1 MKFAKELEQ
10 ELVPEWRAKYL
21 DYKAGKKKLKAIS
34 RALQKTNRSPS
45 YASLRHVNHG
55 DPSTITASGLD
66 PPPSSFH
73 QSDRKH
79 PATDPTYNPTSPV
92 RSGSRTS
99 RSTPGRRSERQPLRV
114 PGSRFS
120 TTVGSYGSIIATPP
134 LHAGSSDVASFELP
148 DPAIDLKVQDF
159 DPNSEITRQD
169 EPRSPS
175 PVMARNASTR
185 TVPGMSQRSPSTNT
199 DKDGKRNTFSGSNS
213 KRASEILRRVFTY
226 TESQEK
232 QDDQP
237 SSEYQRRQDEFF
249 AFLDDELAKIESFYQ
264 MKEEE
269 ATERLKVLKQQL
281 HIMRDQRI
289 QEVLSNKKGRTQHGH
304 LHKET
309 GFGGLN
315 GSRLKEAFVGRRI
328 GKNSKALAEL
338 ATPAANQGE
347 DTEVVNRRRDFTRRP
362 EDAANHEVPYRSAKR
377 KLKHA
382 LQEFY
387 RGVELLKAYA
397 YLNRT
402 AFRKINKKYDKAVN
416 SRPPLRYMSD
426 KVNKAWFVQSE
437 VTENLMAAAEDLY
450 ARYFERGNRKIAIS
464 KLRKTL
470 KKSGDYSPNTFRAG
484 LLLMA
489 GILFG
494 IQALI
499 YAAQHFHHP
508 DPVIPI
514 HTSYLLQV
522 SLNNPAIC
530 AMLGYMRY
538 NETNLNRYTAGFS
551 S

>member
-1 MKFAKELEQ
+1 
-10 ELVPEWRAKYL
+10 
-21 DYKAGKKKLKAIS
+21 
-34 RALQKTNRSPS
+34 
-45 YASLRHVNHG
+45 
-55 DPSTITASGLD
+55 
-66 PPPSSFH
+66 
-73 QSDRKH
+73 
-79 PATDPTYNPTSPV
+79 
-92 RSGSRTS
+92 
-99 RSTPGRRSERQPLRV
+99 
-114 PGSRFS
+114 
-120 TTVGSYGSIIATPP
+120 
-134 LHAGSSDVASFELP
+134 
-148 DPAIDLKVQDF
+148 
-159 DPNSEITRQD
+159 
-169 EPRSPS
+169 
-175 PVMARNASTR
+175 MARNGSTR
-185 TVPGMSQRSPSTNT
+185 TVPEMPPRSPSANT
-199 DKDGKRNTFSGSNS
+199 DNDFKRNTFSGSNS
-213 KRASEILRRVFTY
+213 KRASQMLKRVLTY
-226 TESQEK
+226 TEAQEK
-232 QDDQP
+232 QEDQP
-237 SSEYQRRQDEFF
+237 SSEFHRRQDEFF
-249 AFLDDELAKIESFYQ
+249 AFLDNELAKIESFYQ

-289 QEVLSNKKGRTQHGH
+289 QEVLSNKKGKAQNGH
-304 LHKET
+304 VNKQT

-315 GSRLKEAFVGRRI
+315 GSRLKEAFVGHRI

-338 ATPAANQGE
+338 ATPAANQGQ
-347 DTEVVNRRRDFTRRP
+347 DADVVNRRRDFSRRP
-362 EDAANHEVPYRSAKR
+362 DDVANHEVSYRSAKR

-437 VTENLMAAAEDLY
+437 VTENLMAATEDLY

-499 YAAQHFHHP
+499 YASQHFHHP
-508 DPVIPI
+508 DPMIPI

-522 SLNNPAIC
+522 SLNDSAID
-530 AMLGYMRY
+530 AMFWLHQSWRD
-538 NETNLNRYTAGFS
+538 
-551 S
+551 

>member
-1 MKFAKELEQ
+1 M
-10 ELVPEWRAKYL
+10 
-21 DYKAGKKKLKAIS
+21 
-34 RALQKTNRSPS
+34 
-45 YASLRHVNHG
+45 
-55 DPSTITASGLD
+55 
-66 PPPSSFH
+66 
-73 QSDRKH
+73 
-79 PATDPTYNPTSPV
+79 
-92 RSGSRTS
+92 
-99 RSTPGRRSERQPLRV
+99 

-120 TTVGSYGSIIATPP
+120 TTVGNYGSILATPP

-175 PVMARNASTR
+175 PVMARNGSTR
-185 TVPGMSQRSPSTNT
+185 TVPEISQLSPSANT
-199 DKDGKRNTFSGSNS
+199 DKDSKRNTFSGSNS
-213 KRASEILRRVFTY
+213 KRASQILKRVFTY

-237 SSEYQRRQDEFF
+237 SSEFQRRQDEFF

-269 ATERLKVLKQQL
+269 ATERLKVLKEQL

-304 LHKET
+304 SHKPT

-338 ATPAANQGE
+338 ATPAANHGQ
-347 DTEVVNRRRDFTRRP
+347 DAEVVNRRRDFSRRP
-362 EDAANHEVPYRSAKR
+362 ENAVNHEVPYRSAKR

-470 KKSGDYSPNTFRAG
+470 RKSGDYSPNTFRAG

-499 YAAQHFHHP
+499 YASQHFHHP
-508 DPVIPI
+508 DPIIPI

-522 SLNNPAIC
+522 SSNASVIRHIWL
-530 AMLGYMRY
+530 Y
-538 NETNLNRYTAGFS
+538 
-551 S
+551 